1 MQCNMINLK
10 IFICLFE
17 SIEKNV
23 NAIEIV
29 NSNSNMIEEIP
40 QENKIFT
47 EEDRLQNKPRIMR
60 AL

>member
-1 MQCNMINLK
+1 MI
-10 IFICLFE
+10 CPFE
-17 SIEKNV
+17 SIKKNI

-40 QENKIFT
+40 RENKIFT